1 MGKVPTSHTVTP
13 ASSFA
18 EGHVLDACPRDE
30 VFLSP
35 MMQNPSKL
43 SESGSAGKQGTNVKT
58 CLGYS
63 RLQVGQD
70 LTYPLVW
77 PMQKGRETSGG
88 DMRNHRA
95 PALGTVTK
103 QKMGMRREESTSVKN
118 IQLFGQEGN
127 TLKRTN
133 R

>member
-13 ASSFA
+13 VSSFA
-18 EGHVLDACPRDE
+18 EGHLLNACTRDK

-43 SESGSAGKQGTNVKT
+43 SESGLAGKQGTNVKM
-58 CLGYS
+58 CLSYS
-63 RLQVGQD
+63 HLQLGQD
-70 LTYPLVW
+70 FTHPLVW

-88 DMRNHRA
+88 DMRNHHA